1 MQFTK
6 VRLTGFKS
14 FVDPTELDILPG
26 VTGIVGPNGCGKSNI
41 VESLKWVMGET
52 SAKQMRGTEMDDVIF
67 AGTTN
72 RPARNI
78 AEVVLTLD
86 NGERNAP
93 AAFNDAEVLEISR
106 RIEREKGSAYRV
118 NGNEVRARD
127 VHLLFADQ
135 ASGARSTAL
144 VSQGQIS
151 KIISAKPTER
161 RMLIEEAAGIVG
173 LHSRRHEAELR
184 LKAADAN
191 LERLN
196 DVLVTLETQ
205 LQSLRKQ
212 ARQAARYRSLNDH
225 IRKAEAAMFA
235 LLWENA
241 TAELARAEEQLAAA
255 EKIVVDLTGEAAH
268 AATNQANAQSA
279 LPPLREDEARAAAA
293 LQRMLHARESLEE
306 ERKRI
311 EAARLDSEKRLAQ
324 IGEDMNREAALMA
337 DADTAMQRLGA
348 EEVEINQVLG
358 GEEVDTARARAKLYA
373 AREDTATIEA
383 RLNAL
388 TQRLAAEEAQR
399 ANLDRRRN
407 ELRARVERLRA
418 SAADVDRQIEEI
430 KAQAI
435 DPVALAEA
443 EQRLSATA
451 AGVDGARASVQSA
464 EQRRSETA
472 GRVEETGARARTTGA
487 DVTRLE
493 AEIKAIARLLE
504 AGDPDLWPPLV
515 DAVKVEPGFEKAL
528 GAALGDDLDAS
539 TDEAAPIHWR
549 RLDGTYEQP
558 ALPEG
563 VESLLAHVAAPDA
576 MHRRL
581 SQIGVVV
588 DAETGHR
595 LSARLQNGQ
604 RLVTRDGALWR
615 WDGFVAAA
623 EAPTPAAVR
632 LEQRN
637 RLVELRAQLGA
648 LAAIAAEAEEADQAA
663 RAAMRDAAA
672 AESTA
677 RQTLQGAER
686 EHSGARDA
694 LSAIR
699 QKSAENDSRLS
710 ARRETAERIAADLAE
725 ADGAFNEAEAA
736 RAALPDAEPG
746 QREAETLRAEVGDQR
761 AYLVETQSA
770 FEGLARQVADRRRR
784 LVAVAGELASWRDR
798 RGGAEQRQTQ
808 LTERRGETE
817 VELAAISDKPAELD
831 RRNAEL
837 LQHIEVA
844 EAKRR
849 DCADT
854 LAEHERMAAEADKTL
869 READHRLASAREIR
883 VRAEAA
889 VEQAR
894 QGENALTDRIRDRLQ
909 SAPATL
915 RELAGIEEEGALPDL
930 ESAERRVER
939 LHRERE
945 TMGPVNLR
953 AEAEAQELTDQME
966 SLTNERSD
974 LQQAIEKLRRGI
986 SELNREGRQRLL
998 DAFKQVDEHFQKL
1011 FVQLFGGGRAYLTLT
1026 ESEDPLEAGVE
1037 IMASPPGKRLQVLSL
1052 LSGGEQALTA
1062 LSLLFAVFMC
1072 NPAPICVLD
1081 EVDAPLDESNVDRFC
1096 TLVSDMAHSLSTRF
1110 LVITHHRMTMAR
1122 VDRLFGVTMGE
1133 RGVSQLVSVDLSQ
1146 AMEIRATA

>member
-14 FVDPTELDILPG
+14 FVDPTELDIMPG

-78 AEVVLTLD
+78 AEVILTLD
-86 NGERNAP
+86 NSDRSAP
-93 AAFNDAEVLEISR
+93 AAFNDAELLEISR
-106 RIEREKGSAYRV
+106 RIEREKGSHYRV

-196 DVLVTLETQ
+196 DVLVTLEAQ

-212 ARQAARYRSLNDH
+212 ARQAARYRNLNDH
-225 IRKAEAAMFA
+225 IRKAEAAMFT
-235 LLWENA
+235 LLWDNA
-241 TAELARAEEQLAAA
+241 TAELARAEEQLNEA
-255 EKIVVDLTGEAAH
+255 EKVVAELSGEAAR
-268 AATNQANAQSA
+268 AATEQANAQTA

-293 LQRMLHARESLEE
+293 LQRLLIAREQLEE
-306 ERKRI
+306 ERARI
-311 EAARLDSEKRLAQ
+311 EAARLESERRLQQ
-324 IGEDMNREAALMA
+324 IGEDMGRESALVA
-337 DADTAMQRLGA
+337 DADSAIERLSA
-348 EEVEINQVLG
+348 EEIELG
-358 GEEVDTARARAKLYA
+358 TAAGSEEAQMATARAKLYA
-373 AREDTATIEA
+373 AREDTETIEA
-383 RLNAL
+383 RLTAL
-388 TQRLAAEEAQR
+388 TQRLAAEDAQR
-399 ANLDRRRN
+399 ADLDRRRN
-407 ELRARVERLRA
+407 ELRARVDRLRA
-418 SAADVDRQIEEI
+418 SAADVDRQIEDI
-430 KAQAI
+430 KARAI
-435 DPVALAEA
+435 DPELMATAEN
-443 EQRLSATA
+443 RLSATEQA
-451 AGVDGARASVQSA
+451 VEAARADILSA
-464 EQRRSETA
+464 EARRTETSA
-472 GRVEETGARARTTGA
+472 RAEETGALARSTAG

-504 AGDPDLWPPLV
+504 AGAPDLWPPLI

-539 TDEAAPIHWR
+539 TDSAAPIHWR
-549 RLDGTYEQP
+549 RLESSYDQP
-558 ALPEG
+558 NLPAGAEP
-563 VESLLAHVAAPDA
+563 LLANVTAPAA
-576 MHRRL
+576 MKLRL
-581 SQIGVVV
+581 SQIGVVPDV
-588 DAETGHR
+588 ETGHQ
-595 LSARLQNGQ
+595 LAARLRNGQ
-604 RLVTRDGALWR
+604 RLVTKDGALWR

-623 EAPTPAAVR
+623 EAPTSAAIR

-637 RLVELRAQLGA
+637 RLADLRAQLGA
-648 LAAIAAEAEEADQAA
+648 LTDTAQAAEEADQEA
-663 RAAMRDAAA
+663 RSAMRDAAA
-672 AESTA
+672 AEQAA
-677 RQTLQGAER
+677 RQALQRAER
-686 EHSGARDA
+686 EQAQARDA
-694 LSAIR
+694 LVELR

-710 ARRETAERIAADLAE
+710 ARRETADRIAADVAE
-725 ADGAFNEAEAA
+725 AVSAFEDAEAA
-736 RAALPDAEPG
+736 RAAMPDAEPG
-746 QREAETLRAEVGDQR
+746 RREQEELRGLVGVQRG
-761 AYLVETQSA
+761 YLVETQSA
-770 FEGLARQVADRRRR
+770 FESLTRQLADRRRR
-784 LVAVAGELASWRDR
+784 LTAIAGELASWRDR
-798 RGGAEQRQTQ
+798 REGSLQRQSQ
-808 LTERRGETE
+808 LAERKMETE
-817 VELAAISDKPAELD
+817 ADLAAISDKPAEID

-837 LQHIEVA
+837 LERIEIA
-844 EAKRR
+844 ETERGG
-849 DCADT
+849 CADK
-854 LAEHERMAAEADKTL
+854 LAEHERLAADADKAL
-869 READHRLASAREIR
+869 REAEHRLAGARETR

-894 QGENALTDRIRDRLQ
+894 QGETALTDRIRDRLQ

-915 RELAGIEEEGALPDL
+915 RELAGLEEGDALPDL

-953 AEAEAQELTDQME
+953 AEAEAQELTEQME
-966 SLTNERSD
+966 TLTNEKGD
-974 LQQAIEKLRRGI
+974 LVQAIDKLRRGI
-986 SELNREGRQRLL
+986 SELNREGRERLL
-998 DAFKQVDEHFQKL
+998 TAFKAVDEQFQKL

-1026 ESEDPLEAGVE
+1026 DSEDPLEAGVE

-1062 LSLLFAVFMC
+1062 LSLLFAVFMS

-1096 TLVSDMAHSLSTRF
+1096 SLVSEMAHSLSTRF

-1133 RGVSQLVSVDLSQ
+1133 RGVSQLVSVDLGQ